1 MPEVTVH
8 LGEEDD
14 YELIHRDGPGSEG
27 YSVLKI
33 SDCYDTVYGNKFE
46 GSKLE
51 IFSSDGFETFIKKV
65 SQLWAQGGGK
75 ISGRPDDTGA

>member
-14 YELIHRDGPGSEG
+14 YELIHRDA

-33 SDCYDTVYGNKFE
+33 SDCYLTACGNKFE
-46 GSKLE
+46 ASKLE
-51 IFSSDGFETFIKKV
+51 ILSNDGFETFIKNV

-75 ISGRPDDTGA
+75 IGGGSDGGG